1 MSVREKGLRRIT
13 AVTTGLVAASV
24 AGTLAAAGL
33 AWAHT
38 EASRAAATATAGTST
53 ATPGTT
59 AGPALST
66 GDGAPHATSGGS

>member
-38 EASRAAATATAGTST
+38 VESRANAGAST
-53 ATPGTT
+53 AAPTAT